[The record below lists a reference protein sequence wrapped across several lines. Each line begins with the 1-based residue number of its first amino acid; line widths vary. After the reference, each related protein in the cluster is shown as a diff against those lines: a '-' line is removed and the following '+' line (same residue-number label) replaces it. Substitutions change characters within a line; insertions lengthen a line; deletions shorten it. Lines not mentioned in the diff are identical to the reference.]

1 MSEPKPTYTTRQ
13 RETSASFTCPHCG
26 TAVTASAPIAA
37 PFRVEVT
44 CPKCHQRL
52 TFERRRQ
59 RTPGAIERE
68 DTGAVV
74 FLFRSPEGR
83 FMGEFDPSRQ
93 TVTLPY
99 HGEDIEFTLPE

>member
-1 MSEPKPTYTTRQ
+1 MSEPKPTYATKA

-26 TAVTASAPIAA
+26 TAITASAPIAA

-52 TFERRRQ
+52 TFGRQ
-59 RTPGAIERE
+59 RQRMPGAIERK

-74 FLFRSPEGR
+74 FRSPEWR

-99 HGEDIEFTLPE
+99 RGEDIEFTLPE